1 MSLSARGSRPQACW
15 LMRLAAAL
23 FMGACWLLCGLNVA
37 VAEVAHQAPALFAA
51 DVQQPLKDVQW
62 CAQKRSVGLTE
73 VLRNGCAWQHLTLNN
88 SNQGLSHEAYW
99 LRWTLRQ
106 PLEHELWLTL
116 STRRIEEATMWVL
129 DETGQLV
136 DETQRVGLK
145 TPMTQRTEA
154 GRLYGVLVLP
164 KALPANYTV
173 VVRLWS
179 RTFLDLMLE
188 PYTPDL
194 WRHVTELH
202 LLSTAL
208 ALGILL
214 FGAAAA
220 VLLWGFSRNITFLFF
235 SLALL
240 AEIGLEMLR
249 AGLMQRYLWATDW
262 TEPVE
267 LFPIL
272 SAVALLSFSAYLR
285 GFIAETWQQG
295 GWMIKVFKTF
305 LTLTLAGQLW
315 TIGIDYVDGA
325 FFYTHTINVVLLVG
339 VLLVGREWQR
349 GNSTAG
355 WMFLGFLMLVAFE
368 LLRLAMISEW
378 IPNLHSVHIA
388 GPWSVVTIVPI
399 LLGALLQQNRQL
411 EQQAVQAQ
419 AVAASKGEFLAH
431 MSHELREPI
440 SQLVSNA
447 RWLIRQHQPQH
458 QQAGLLALE
467 QSSKSLL
474 SMVDE
479 LLDHARWEAN
489 KLELTLAPA
498 SLQHFLLQLQHI
510 GQQLAQAQ
518 GNSFELKCVNS
529 EGTYLLDER
538 RLNQVL
544 VNLLTNAARHTYG
557 GKIIVELNLL
567 AADPPFVKMRWSVRD
582 TGSGLSPS
590 DVKRLFEP
598 FVRGANTQHDPTSG
612 HGLGLT
618 VSRLLVRAMG
628 GDLTV
633 VSTIG
638 IGSVFCFDALTQP
651 VTIDGV
657 RCEDLPSVEVLHQL
671 KAWIESGQISQILD
685 WATYE
690 LESGGSKSFAEQ
702 IHAAAKQL
710 DISRMHSLI
719 TPNAPL
725 EAVTEPKYCC
735 ASSKPTR
742 P

>member
-15 LMRLAAAL
+15 LMRLPAAL
-23 FMGACWLLCGLNVA
+23 FLGACWLLCGLNVA
-37 VAEVAHQAPALFAA
+37 VAEVAPQAPALFAT

-129 DETGQLV
+129 DETGQPV
-136 DETQRVGLK
+136 GATQHVGLK
-145 TPMTQRTEA
+145 VPMTQRTEA
-154 GRLYGVLVLP
+154 GRLYGVLVMP

-179 RTFLDLMLE
+179 RTFLDVMLE

-194 WRHVTELH
+194 WRQVTESH

-220 VLLWGFSRNITFLFF
+220 AMLWGFSRNTMFLFF

-249 AGLMQRYLWATDW
+249 AGWVQRYLWPADW

-267 LFPIL
+267 LFPLL
-272 SAVALLSFSAYLR
+272 SAVALLSFSTYLR
-285 GFIAETWQQG
+285 AFIPETWQQG
-295 GWMIKVFKTF
+295 GWLIKAFKTL

-315 TIGIDYVDGA
+315 AIGIDYVDGA
-325 FFYTHTINVVLLVG
+325 YFYTHTINAVLMVG
-339 VLLVGREWQR
+339 VFLVGREWWR
-349 GNSTAG
+349 GQSAAG
-355 WMFLGFLMLVAFE
+355 WMFLGFVLLIAFE
-368 LLRLAMISEW
+368 LLRLAMIAEW
-378 IPNLHSVHIA
+378 IPNLPLVHIA

-411 EQQAVQAQ
+411 ELRAVQAQ

-431 MSHELREPI
+431 MSHELRGPI

-447 RWLIRQHQPQH
+447 RWLTRQHQPQH
-458 QQAGLLALE
+458 QQAGLQALE

-479 LLDHARWEAN
+479 LLDHARGEVN
-489 KLELTLAPA
+489 KLELALTPV
-498 SLQHFLLQLQHI
+498 SLQYFLLQLQHA
-510 GQQLAQAQ
+510 GQQLAQTKS
-518 GNSFELKCVNS
+518 NLFELKCVNS

-544 VNLLTNAARHTYG
+544 VNLLTNAARHTHN
-557 GKIIVELNLL
+557 GKIVVELNLL
-567 AADPPFVKMRWSVRD
+567 AADPPFVRMRWSVRD

-598 FVRGANTQHDPTSG
+598 FVRGANTQQDPASG

-628 GDLTV
+628 GDLTA
-633 VSTIG
+633 VSTLG
-638 IGSVFCFDALTQP
+638 EGSVFSFDALAQP
-651 VTIDGV
+651 VTVEGV
-657 RCEDLPSVEVLHQL
+657 GCEDMPSLEVMRQL
-671 KAWIESGQISQILD
+671 KTWVEGGQMSEIMD

-690 LESGGSKSFAEQ
+690 LESGSCMSFAKQ
-702 IHAAAKQL
+702 IHTAAKQL
-710 DISRMHSLI
+710 DISRLRSLI
-719 TPNAPL
+719 TPTPNSPGV
-725 EAVTEPKYCC
+725 EGIEG
-735 ASSKPTR
+735 PT
-742 P
+742 